1 MTNAMTVRTLIF
13 SHVVAFAGGFYLG
26 KTMDADEL
34 SLYRDAHESTMSKR
48 RRKAGTVAISA
59 VVLGTTIVIL
69 RMSFPK
75 KQIY

>member
-1 MTNAMTVRTLIF
+1 MTTAITVRTLIF

-34 SLYRDAHESTMSKR
+34 SLYRDAHESTMSKI

-59 VVLGTTIVIL
+59 VALGTTIMIL
-69 RMSFPK
+69 RMTLRK
-75 KQIY
+75 KDIY